1 MDNFNDIKKIWLTA
15 NVSALPKPGEVVKT
29 IKRYRVK
36 HIIKNGALILFTL
49 IMVAVICWVLFA
61 YKSNLFVTKIGEA
74 FFFIALFILLGTN
87 VKSLSRISTQ
97 KNFSNGEFISFL
109 KQEQVRQISFQKR
122 TQVIGFALASTG
134 LLLYIFEMVY
144 QHTVMMIVT
153 YLLTGIWIAVCWF
166 VIRPLSIK
174 RKTKKLTGTI
184 EKLERLSTQLSN
196 K

>member
-36 HIIKNGALILFTL
+36 HGIRNGALILFTL
-49 IMVAVICWVLFA
+49 IMVAVMCWVLFA
-61 YKSNLFVTKIGEA
+61 YRSNLLVTRIGEA
-74 FFFIALFILLGTN
+74 FFFIAMFILLGTN